1 MKTIL
6 TSFLILFSFIFSSC
20 EGPQGEPGPQGT
32 PGAAGAQGP
41 TGPAGPA
48 GKVTFF
54 ATEWIKAD
62 NKFWIE
68 SYDAATLTSRMALF
82 GGAIDKITQA
92 DLNGGIVLVYDTY
105 FEDKATINALPYD
118 YIFGDNHVWFSYG
131 ASKSDKNYIDLYATF
146 AKNVDPK
153 NFFTEITGPDI
164 WYRVVIIPALAGG
177 RIKGVD
183 LKDYNAVKTYF
194 GLKD

>member
-20 EGPQGEPGPQGT
+20 EGPQGLPGPQGASGT
-32 PGAAGAQGP
+32 PGPQ
-41 TGPAGPA
+41 GPAGPA
-48 GKVTFF
+48 GQTGKVTFF

-68 SYDAATLTSRMALF
+68 SYDATTLTSRMALF

-105 FEDKATINALPYD
+105 YEDKSAINALAYD
-118 YIFGDNHVWFSYG
+118 FVFGDNHVWFTYG
-131 ASKSDKNYIDLYATF
+131 ASKSDKNSIDLYATF

-153 NFFTEITGPDI
+153 NFFTEITGGNVF
-164 WYRVVIIPALAGG
+164 YRVIIIPALAGG
-177 RIKGVD
+177 RMKGVD
-183 LKDYNAVKTYF
+183 LKDYNAVKTYL